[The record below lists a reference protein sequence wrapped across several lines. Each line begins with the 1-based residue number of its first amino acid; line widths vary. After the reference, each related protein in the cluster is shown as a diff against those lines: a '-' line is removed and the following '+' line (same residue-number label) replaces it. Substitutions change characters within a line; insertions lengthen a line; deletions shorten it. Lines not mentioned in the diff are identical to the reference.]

1 MDEKKELEGL
11 KVGDKVWSP
20 IHGNMEVERV
30 GIEECDAGM
39 QFKFTYKDKIREED
53 FIWAFDD
60 GRKYAGDKHLSV
72 FRNEESFRDYWNLC
86 VLDSSPKAP
95 CINPEVL
102 EDMMEAVDALQEEV
116 QKMIVADRAFRCAGQ
131 NLTGDLIGNFAHA
144 VDSHRYNL
152 HKEIRNLKKENE
164 DESK

>member
-11 KVGDKVWSP
+11 QEGDKVWSP
-20 IHGNMEVERV
+20 IYGEGTIKDIDDNPTDLPYRVEAMGGEKSVWVTLEGNRDT
-30 GIEECDAGM
+30 EEMPC
-39 QFKFTYKDKIREED
+39 F
-53 FIWAFDD
+53 
-60 GRKYAGDKHLSV
+60 

-102 EDMMEAVDALQEEV
+102 EDMMDATDSIQEEV

-144 VDSHRYNL
+144 IDSHRYNL

-164 DESK
+164 DESN